1 MNKCVLGIDLGTS
14 SVKIVKKYRD
24 GRIEKLRNTYKEALP
39 QGWWEAILQLCSEVK
54 WEEVEAIGLSSQ
66 VGTYLVNDKEVIG
79 WNSSAGKE
87 EVKWWKEQYSK
98 EFFMEEISMPHPD
111 IISYPLPRLKYIT
124 EHFKNMQ
131 RVCQPKEY
139 ILERLT
145 GEWVTDP
152 YSWRGLV
159 NLSTQKYSTY
169 FLQQLGIWEAQL
181 PSIKNSDKIAGYTKE
196 IPLENNCIPAGIPV
210 YTGLNDYYAGL
221 LGMGINKTGQMFDV
235 TGTSEHLGVL
245 QEEITRDTSL
255 VSGPYIEYM
264 VHYGVTASSG
274 PSIKYGL
281 QLMEEEAFEL
291 EEIRKEKPPIFLPY
305 VKGERAPIWN
315 ADARGVFFGIEE
327 SCTKNQMAYAVMEG
341 VVFSLYHIYETM
353 GKPEIDCI
361 RVSGGAAEI
370 ECLNYLKAHIFGVP
384 IEIVEESDVS
394 GLGACMIA
402 ALGMGWYEDM
412 QEIIKDWV
420 HISKRFLPEKNEQ
433 MRFEKRYAIYKEVY
447 QKLEPVFGKWKE
459 L

>member
-24 GRIEKLRNTYKEALP
+24 GHIEKLRNTYKKPLP
-39 QGWWEAILQLCSEVK
+39 QGWWEAILELFGGIEWNEVA
-54 WEEVEAIGLSSQ
+54 AIGLSSQ
-66 VGTYLVNDKEVIG
+66 VGTYLINNNDVIE
-79 WNSSAGKE
+79 WNNNAGKE

-98 EFFMEEISMPHPD
+98 DLFVKEISMPHPD
-111 IISYPLPRLKYIT
+111 IISYPLPRLKYII
-124 EHFKNMQ
+124 EHYGGIEKI
-131 RVCQPKEY
+131 CQPKEF
-139 ILERLT
+139 ILEKLT

-159 NLSTQKYSTY
+159 NLSTKEYSAY
-169 FLQQLGIWEAQL
+169 FLKELGLDEYKL
-181 PSIKNSDKIAGYTKE
+181 PVIKNSDEIAGYTGE
-196 IPLENNCIPAGIPV
+196 CTLEGNVLPAGIPV

-221 LGMGINKTGQMFDV
+221 LGVGISKPGQMFDI

-245 QEEITRDTSL
+245 QEEIALDTSL

-281 QLMEEEAFEL
+281 KLMNGEKFDS
-291 EEIRKEKPPIFLPY
+291 KEMMGGKPPIFLPY

-315 ADARGVFFGIEE
+315 PDARGVFFGIEE
-327 SCTKNQMAYAVMEG
+327 KCTKSEMTYAVMEG

-353 GKPEIDCI
+353 GKPEIGSI

-370 ECLNYLKAHIFGVP
+370 ECLNCLKADIFGVP
-384 IEIVEESDVS
+384 VEIVEESDVS

-402 ALGMGWYEDM
+402 ALGLGWYENR
-412 QEIIKDWV
+412 QQIAADWV
-420 HISKRFLPEKNEQ
+420 HINNRFLPEKNKQ
-433 MRFEKRYAIYKEVY
+433 TWFGKRFEIYKELY
-447 QKLEPVFGKWKE
+447 EKLEPMFEKWKAM
-459 L
+459 